1 MDKSATK
8 LLNSASAKFHALST
22 NKYFLYFTAFLA
34 ITTVLGYL
42 ATNKVKAV
50 VLFALIAMIVSKFT
64 TNMSVVLLIAV
75 LATNL
80 LMSMRT
86 VREGMEDASDSTSTE
101 ESVDNSDTEIKMNP
115 KQIKALSALKTEPT
129 VKDAKKKIT
138 KGTKISNTIANVN
151 ADDANADDA
160 NADDANADDA
170 NADESAPE
178 PMTSMSRSQ
187 NNAKG
192 ASSRIDYASTLEN
205 AYSDL
210 EKSLGAGG
218 IKELTKDT
226 SKLMTQQK
234 ELFQSMQ
241 QMAPL
246 ITDAKEMLKGFDM
259 KSLTGLAGL
268 ATGVGGGEKENE
280 NV

>member
-101 ESVDNSDTEIKMNP
+101 ESVDNSDTENKMNP

-138 KGTKISNTIANVN
+138 KGTKISNTIAHDDVN
-151 ADDANADDA
+151 ADDVNADDV
-160 NADDANADDA
+160 

-178 PMTSMSRSQ
+178 PMTSMTRSQ

-210 EKSLGAGG
+210 EKALGSGG

-226 SKLMTQQK
+226 SKLMSQQK

-268 ATGVGGGEKENE
+268 ATGVGGSEKEN
-280 NV
+280 V

>member
-101 ESVDNSDTEIKMNP
+101 ESVDNSDTENKMNP

-151 ADDANADDA
+151 ADDVNADDA
-160 NADDANADDA
+160 NAADV

-268 ATGVGGGEKENE
+268 ATGVGGGEKEKE

>member
-101 ESVDNSDTEIKMNP
+101 ESVDNSDTENKMNP

-138 KGTKISNTIANVN
+138 KGTKISNTITNVN
-151 ADDANADDA
+151 AADV
-160 NADDANADDA
+160 

-210 EKSLGAGG
+210 EKSLGSGG

>member
-160 NADDANADDA
+160 NAD
-170 NADESAPE
+170 ESAPE

>member
-8 LLNSASAKFHALST
+8 LLNSASAKFHTLST

-34 ITTVLGYL
+34 ITTVFGYL

-50 VLFALIAMIVSKFT
+50 VLLALIAMIVSKFT

-101 ESVDNSDTEIKMNP
+101 ESVDNSDTENKMNP

-138 KGTKISNTIANVN
+138 KGTKISNTITNVN
-151 ADDANADDA
+151 ADDVNADDV
-160 NADDANADDA
+160 NADDVNT
-170 NADESAPE
+170 DESAPE

-268 ATGVGGGEKENE
+268 ATGVGGGEKEKE